1 MKQRK
6 RFIPFW
12 KIAAGELMSRKIDYF
27 LSNLRHV
34 IQISTKV
41 LNKTPPPATSG
52 WDVDSISVTYKYPTL
67 HGALATQLLWKTSP
81 HTLLF
86 SSTALK
92 LSGGF
97 YQSSMAS
104 VEDIRNAQRA
114 KGPATILAIGTA
126 TPDNCVYQSDYADYY
141 FRVTKSDH
149 MTDLKKKFNRI
160 CKYIYSCMH
169 QLEHPLHTYM
179 YNYDN
184 ALRFPCKN
192 CQVFFKL
199 PIYCFSV
206 K

>member
-1 MKQRK
+1 
-6 RFIPFW
+6 
-12 KIAAGELMSRKIDYF
+12 MSHKIDYF

-67 HGALATQLLWKTSP
+67 HCALATQLLWKTSP